1 MNSMVSYE
9 YIAGFVDGEGFINIQ
24 KKSPN
29 SKSGSPYWLIV
40 CIANTNKQVL
50 DEIQKIIGGKVLFHL
65 GGSKTFMEVE

>member
-1 MNSMVSYE
+1 MDFDSRLRN
-9 YIAGFVDGEGFINIQ
+9 
-24 KKSPN
+24 
-29 SKSGSPYWLIV
+29 PYWLIV